1 MDTFKTDDAVRTW
14 MLDNTGLLSTEYK
27 VHTVGTILP
36 EGMYV
41 TLANPLNKWC
51 SIHTVLKTMQ
61 DHGYD
66 VTYSDQYGPTAI
78 ILN

>member
-1 MDTFKTDDAVRTW
+1 MKQFKTEGEVITF
-14 MLDNTGLLSTEYK
+14 MLDYTGLLSTEYK
-27 VHTVGTILP
+27 VHHVGTILP

-41 TLANPLNKWC
+41 TLKNPLNKWC